1 VNFPLKRV
9 MILSTSF
16 ELQTEMEKLV
26 TDRSKAQFGFETTAS
41 FGQTPHWWFVSGPNL
56 LVVDLPEELPL
67 LDPYL
72 SRMTTHLPRS
82 LPVVVLCSSVERNIM
97 EAAAHFQRSRVIT
110 RPVNASFLLRAI
122 HDLSAHLDPG
132 AQTTQPR
139 YLTDLRIELV
149 ASEGREVVPARM
161 KNISLGG
168 FYCETQRGDASL
180 QINEKVQLRLSGRSY
195 EAKVIWMKKLASD
208 FYLGFGCRFTE
219 ESEELLAQRLSEIL
233 NVPKGEA

>member
-1 VNFPLKRV
+1 MNFPLKRV
-9 MILSTSF
+9 MILSTSY
-16 ELQTEMEKLV
+16 ELQTELEKLM
-26 TDRSKAQFGFETTAS
+26 TDRSKAQFGFESTAS

-56 LVVDLPEELPL
+56 LVVDLPDEISL

-82 LPVVVLCSSVERNIM
+82 LPVLILCSNVERRIM
-97 EAAAHFQRSRVIT
+97 DSAAHFHRSRVIT

-122 HDLSAHLDPG
+122 HDLSAHLELG
-132 AQTTQPR
+132 VQTTQPR
-139 YLTDLRIELV
+139 YLTDLRVDLMV
-149 ASEGREVVPARM
+149 SEGREKVPARM

-168 FYCETQRGDASL
+168 FYCETQRGDSSL
-180 QINEKVQLRLSGRSY
+180 QINEKVQVQISGRSY

-219 ESEELLAQRLSEIL
+219 ESDELLAQRLSEIL
-233 NVPKGEA
+233 NIPKGEV